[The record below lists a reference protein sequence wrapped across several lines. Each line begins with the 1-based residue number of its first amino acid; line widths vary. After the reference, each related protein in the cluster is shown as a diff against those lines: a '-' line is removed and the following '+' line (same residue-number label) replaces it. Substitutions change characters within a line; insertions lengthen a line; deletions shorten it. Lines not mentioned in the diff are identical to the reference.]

1 MLVKE
6 IMTMAPIVV
15 TRSDTVMAAAQQMRD
30 ADVGMLPVVES
41 QLHKRL
47 VGVIT
52 DRDITVRC
60 TAAGASLACLV
71 EDYMTPSPVETVYPE
86 SPIIS
91 AIDIM
96 ERRQVRRLVVV
107 DIDETVLGIISQ
119 ADVARHLYATD
130 PRAVAELVE
139 CVSQPGAVFV

>member
-6 IMTMAPIVV
+6 IMTMAPVVV
-15 TRSDTVMAAAQQMRD
+15 TPTDNIMFAAQQMRD
-30 ADVGMLPVVES
+30 AEVGLLPIVES

-52 DRDITVRC
+52 DRDLTVRC

-71 EDYMTPSPVETVYPE
+71 EDYMTPPPIETVYPE

-96 ERRQVRRLVVV
+96 ERRQLRRLVVV
-107 DIDETVLGIISQ
+107 DIDETVLGMITQ
-119 ADVARHLYATD
+119 ADIARHLAASD
-130 PRAVAELVE
+130 PGAVAELVAT
-139 CVSQPGAVFV
+139 VSQPEAALI